1 MKKIEI
7 KQWKR
12 LKLTNEKDWNYAM
25 KKIEIKQW
33 KRLKLNNEKDWY

>member
-7 KQWKR
+7 MQRKR
-12 LKLTNEKDWNYAM
+12 LKLSSEKDWNYAM

-33 KRLKLNNEKDWY
+33 KRLKLSDKEDWN